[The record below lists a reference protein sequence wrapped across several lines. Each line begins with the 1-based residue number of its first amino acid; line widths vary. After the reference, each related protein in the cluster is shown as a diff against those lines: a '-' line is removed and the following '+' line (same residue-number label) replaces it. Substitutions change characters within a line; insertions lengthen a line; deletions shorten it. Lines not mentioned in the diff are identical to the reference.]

1 MISGDPDASST
12 ENAWCLRELPL
23 YLDLDVGRTIERPP
37 FPRRVGTSS
46 GAYRLMS
53 SPSAEAEAKQECVD
67 MESRAAIA
75 ILVLERCILVS

>member
-53 SPSAEAEAKQECVD
+53 SPSAEAEQECV
-67 MESRAAIA
+67 MESSAAIA
-75 ILVLERCILVS
+75 ILERCILVS